1 MRETA
6 PLLACNPRHDLE
18 TTFAVSL
25 DDGRFALG
33 KLGVRPGDGL
43 ELMTVPDDCVVRTG
57 RRGLCNETA
66 QPRIIR
72 LAQSA
77 PANIRLGSGPAEDEA
92 RRLHRAAERSRQD
105 LVDGNVQPAHR
116 GADAAGLFAAALRE
130 IALMRAVVIGWS
142 AGFVRIGFG
151 RCMPEI
157 DRVTAGTQRLQH
169 VSRRVRTGFHSEPA
183 DGNRC
188 GKQSSVNGVSEFHGR
203 PPVTDISGGLQ
214 VRGLVVPKQAPG
226 RLRLKTLAPPTA
238 ESAAD
243 LLPAAPDRPNPQS
256 ASCLRA
262 PRSGLS

>member
-57 RRGLCNETA
+57 RRDLCNETA

-92 RRLHRAAERSRQD
+92 GPPQWGDRRAPQG
-105 LVDGNVQPAHR
+105 LVDGNFQ
-116 GADAAGLFAAALRE
+116 AAPPGPDCGGLFAAALRE
-130 IALMRAVVIGWS
+130 IALMR
-142 AGFVRIGFG
+142 
-151 RCMPEI
+151 
-157 DRVTAGTQRLQH
+157 
-169 VSRRVRTGFHSEPA
+169 
-183 DGNRC
+183 
-188 GKQSSVNGVSEFHGR
+188 
-203 PPVTDISGGLQ
+203 
-214 VRGLVVPKQAPG
+214 
-226 RLRLKTLAPPTA
+226 
-238 ESAAD
+238 
-243 LLPAAPDRPNPQS
+243 
-256 ASCLRA
+256 
-262 PRSGLS
+262 